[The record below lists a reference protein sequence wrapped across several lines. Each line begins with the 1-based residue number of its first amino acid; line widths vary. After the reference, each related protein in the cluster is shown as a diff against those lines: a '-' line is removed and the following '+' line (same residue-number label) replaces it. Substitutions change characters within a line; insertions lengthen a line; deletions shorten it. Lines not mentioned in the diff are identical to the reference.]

1 MKRKSSSSSSSKNN
15 KVKQKKKKK
24 SNSSIRSLKKSNIRR
39 IDDNSRKKNT
49 KKKNN
54 KARLAVRLAVP
65 RQQRQ
70 KKHQQSYSKSSK
82 SLLKKKEE
90 RQQQQ
95 QQPQQLF
102 IKRSSGRKENFDTN
116 RMAQTV
122 SRSGVPFLMARDVA
136 KKISTK
142 IRNETNDSAQQITKR
157 KRNAGGNKVVVSQTK
172 LKREKEQERTVTAGR
187 IRNLVANELR
197 DRNRS
202 DIAASYTGQMPEN
215 TLQEQNLK
223 DKQPIEDIVAANKN
237 RVLHDTSKRGGG
249 IMT

>member
-24 SNSSIRSLKKSNIRR
+24 SNNSIRSLKKSNIRR
-39 IDDNSRKKNT
+39 IDDNDRKKN

-54 KARLAVRLAVP
+54 ARLAIRLSVP

-90 RQQQQ
+90 HQQQEQ
-95 QQPQQLF
+95 QQLF
-102 IKRSSGRKENFDTN
+102 IKRSSGRKEKFDTN

-157 KRNAGGNKVVVSQTK
+157 KHNAGGNKVVVPQTK
-172 LKREKEQERTVTAGR
+172 LKREKEQEKTVTAGR